1 MTVARMGCPG
11 ESGEESW
18 RKPSAGR
25 QGGGADGHLSQSQG
39 PEPLTKAVVLDER
52 RGSWLL
58 SRLTDRRSASLCTQL
73 GKPARGSGRGWAAV
87 HGFTHQPLQEARGS
101 GQTGL
106 LDGGGGGR
114 LAARD
119 GGRLPDG
126 TSSCPPPARLCGP
139 KREGKAGAEGNGD
152 VGSAAM
158 RVPGPEPQ
166 FPLLSARGSASSR
179 VSCRVY
185 HDEKTREQPC
195 LGGWRAEARTTH
207 VTHPPTHTKGQVR
220 RGPRWTGF
228 SSPADEGTKPS
239 QGKFSVTVRWPL
251 RCFLGS

>member
-1 MTVARMGCPG
+1 MTAARMGCPG

-58 SRLTDRRSASLCTQL
+58 SRPTGRRSASLCTRL

-166 FPLLSARGSASSR
+166 FPLLSARGSASSW

-239 QGKFSVTVRWPL
+239 QGRFSVTVRWGP
-251 RCFLGS
+251 RCFPGS